1 MDSSPHSIALFLK
14 MRGLVRQL
22 AVMRLL
28 DNRLDPIACAA
39 EFPLFCH
46 FCHSPKSLGYFAIQI
61 ILSYWVFVNYYFV
74 NFDKNIFI
82 LKQVLV

>member
-28 DNRLDPIACAA
+28 EQSFRPYSFAPQSFLC
-39 EFPLFCH
+39 
-46 FCHSPKSLGYFAIQI
+46 FAISA
-61 ILSYWVFVNYYFV
+61 ILPRVWVFS
-74 NFDKNIFI
+74 
-82 LKQVLV
+82 